1 MPMLAGRLSTAQ
13 PGHLLRQILMC
24 NTFLHAMLTAL
35 LQADAAPSKAS
46 HLLITIHRCQGL
58 VLQSAHNGHDKMPGI
73 AAAVQRPYIHYT
85 PPGRNVG
92 HDSGVGEGDAPIY
105 NDAACW
111 AYVRSK
117 KFEQALHEQSL
128 QVRLHC
134 LLHHWIPK
142 SSLNYY
148 LTRWK

>member
-1 MPMLAGRLSTAQ
+1 
-13 PGHLLRQILMC
+13 
-24 NTFLHAMLTAL
+24 MLTAL

-46 HLLITIHRCQGL
+46 NLLITIHRCQGL

-85 PPGRNVG
+85 PPGRTVG
-92 HDSGVGEGDAPIY
+92 HDSGVREGDAPIY

-117 KFEQALHEQSL
+117 SFEQALHEQSL

-134 LLHHWIPK
+134 LLHIIGFTRVALSITSPDGSENMT
-142 SSLNYY
+142 SSGN
-148 LTRWK
+148 TEQQAEMSMFFVA